1 MSVILAATENTIN
14 WTLIALGVIGS
25 GALTA
30 TLNWVFNRRKDQAS
44 TLSSEASAAEMI
56 QKASASLIAQVQ
68 EHAAISLNFQKEQ
81 NIELIRQVINL
92 EAQVNRLETAV
103 KRIPQLESDI
113 LELTQGINLLVRQLQ
128 ENNIKPVYPPLPP
141 TIT

>member
-1 MSVILAATENTIN
+1 MYAVTQNAVN
-14 WTLIALGVIGS
+14 WSLIAVGVIGS
-25 GALTA
+25 SALTA
-30 TLNWVFNRRKDQAS
+30 TLNWIFNRRKDQAS

-68 EHAAISLNFQKEQ
+68 EHASLTLKFQKEQ
-81 NIELIRQVINL
+81 NLELVRQVVNL

-113 LELTQGINLLVRQLQ
+113 MELTHGINLLVQQLQ
-128 ENNIKPVYPPLPP
+128 EHNITPIYPPLPP
-141 TIT
+141 STP